1 MSLRDV
7 PDLFKHLPQHKPW
20 VITIGAISVA
30 MVLAVCSFSS
40 WSLLRDG
47 DQPVGA
53 PTEGPSVEYRDIS
66 SRELDPTPLTVAD
79 VFPNREIVADPD
91 YPPHVMMG
99 EPHVSEDCSVA
110 ADGEVRRLLVGN
122 GCSQVLRA
130 SYSSYD
136 NVYFATAGVLNLP
149 DETVATSLATEIQ
162 GLIQTDQGR
171 FRGYISE
178 PTVND
183 ELYSAAPRLGW
194 EVRGHFLL
202 YVVIVRQ
209 DGAAIA
215 PEETGADV
223 VTYDILKTYLR
234 ETIERWSLIP
244 QSGPTESLDPSAP
257 VDPAAETSA

>member
-20 VITIGAISVA
+20 VITIGVISVA

-40 WSLLRDG
+40 WTLLRDG

-53 PTEGPSVEYRDIS
+53 PIEGPTAEYRDIS

-79 VFPNREIVADPD
+79 VFPTREIVADPN

-110 ADGEVRRLLVGN
+110 ADGEVRRILVAN

-130 SYSSYD
+130 SYGSYD
-136 NVYFATAGVLNLP
+136 SVYFATAGVLNLP
-149 DETVATSLATEIQ
+149 DEAVATHIATEIQ
-162 GLIQTDQGR
+162 SLIQTDQGR
-171 FRGYISE
+171 FRGYISQ

-183 ELYSAAPRLGW
+183 LLYSAAPRLGW

-202 YVVIVRQ
+202 YIVIVRQ
-209 DGAAIA
+209 DGAAIGS
-215 PEETGADV
+215 EETGAEV
-223 VTYDILKTYLR
+223 VYYDILKTYLR
-234 ETIERWSLIP
+234 ETIEHWSLIP
-244 QSGPTESLDPSAP
+244 ESVLPETADPDASVDPS
-257 VDPAAETSA
+257 PAAT